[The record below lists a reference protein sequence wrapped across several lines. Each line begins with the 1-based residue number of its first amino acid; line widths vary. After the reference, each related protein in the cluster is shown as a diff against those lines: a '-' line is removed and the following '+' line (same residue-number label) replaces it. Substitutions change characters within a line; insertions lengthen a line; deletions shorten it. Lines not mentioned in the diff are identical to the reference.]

1 MAAGIAYTADEEV
14 VVLQSGSLE
23 AVDVLLFRSSQHWYV
38 VFWAV
43 YMIWMESRVCSCGS
57 RRFVIFG
64 LVLGVKNDCPAGWE
78 NVVVGVKLVR
88 LEVKPAER
96 R

>member
-43 YMIWMESRVCSCGS
+43 YMIWMESRVCSSGCG
-57 RRFVIFG
+57 RFVIFG
-64 LVLGVKNDCPAGWE
+64 FVLGM
-78 NVVVGVKLVR
+78 
-88 LEVKPAER
+88 
-96 R
+96 